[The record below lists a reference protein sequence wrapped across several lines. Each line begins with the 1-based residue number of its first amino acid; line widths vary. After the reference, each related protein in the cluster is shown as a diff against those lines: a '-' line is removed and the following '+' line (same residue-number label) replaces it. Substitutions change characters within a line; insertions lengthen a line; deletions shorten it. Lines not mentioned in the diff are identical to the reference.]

1 MDEHNLPPKP
11 DWTISELYNK
21 SWKIVKNNPV
31 LWIFGLAVAA
41 GVGLNFSNVDRI
53 FDSDTKNSLPATPSF
68 QNFTN
73 GQSDALGISATAPW
87 TNFLSQIPTW
97 IWVTLGIE
105 LVAFVIFALAISIV
119 SSAWANG
126 SLISGIDAALEGKK
140 PTIRESS
147 EKSFKSIKSLAWL
160 TVVPGLVLTLV
171 ASLVLGTLA
180 AFTAFVPSAV
190 KVILIIVIILL
201 GLVTYYFAIYITLSR
216 IWALRMVVLDGK
228 GGKEALFAGY
238 RVAKKKT
245 WSMIGLGLVNT
256 IASIM
261 VALVPIAILG
271 LLFFG
276 GFAFAKSVTVL
287 STILITLA
295 ITFGILAVI
304 VLMLLG
310 GIITSFKASTWT
322 IAYKRMRNKYAS

>member
-1 MDEHNLPPKP
+1 MPPKP

-31 LWIFGLAVAA
+31 LWIFGLAVGA
-41 GVGLNFSNVDRI
+41 GGGLNFSNVDRI

-73 GQSDALGISATAPW
+73 GQSDVLGTSAAAPW
-87 TNFLSQIPTW
+87 TSFFSQIPIGIW
-97 IWVTLGIE
+97 ITLGIE
-105 LVAFVIFALAISIV
+105 LVALVVFTTIVVII

-126 SLISGIDAALEGKK
+126 SLINGIDSALSGKK
-140 PTIRESS
+140 ATIRESS
-147 EKSFKSIKSLAWL
+147 EKSFKSLKPLAWL
-160 TVVPGLVLTLV
+160 TFVPGIVLTLV

-180 AFTAFVPSAV
+180 AFTAFVPSAI

-201 GLVTYYFAIYITLSR
+201 GLITLYFLIYIALSQ

-261 VALVPIAILG
+261 VVLVPIAILG

-276 GFAFAKSVTVL
+276 GFMLAKSVTVL

-295 ITFGILAVI
+295 FTLGIIALVGL
-304 VLMLLG
+304 VLLG
-310 GIITSFKASTWT
+310 GIITAFKASAWT
-322 IAYKRMRNKYAS
+322 IAYKNIQGKYE